1 MIAHL
6 IAFALFAFIIIV
18 VVAFVVVFIVVV
30 AVFSIE
36 CAKVKF
42 ICASF
47 SA

>member
-18 VVAFVVVFIVVV
+18 VVVLVALVVV